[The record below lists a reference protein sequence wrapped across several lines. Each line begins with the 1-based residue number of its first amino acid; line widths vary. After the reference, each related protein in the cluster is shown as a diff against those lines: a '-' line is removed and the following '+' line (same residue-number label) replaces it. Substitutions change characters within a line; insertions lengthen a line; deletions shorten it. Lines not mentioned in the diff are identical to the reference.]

1 LIHFVPSHSC
11 WSCTE
16 YAVTRVIRTLAFDT
30 PLTAVMSEM
39 RTTVPVPFAVIS
51 AMRTTGP
58 CERVPLLVHF
68 ETDTGRWDAAW
79 IEEIRTE
86 AAICYAAVTCSLIFI
101 AFQPP
106 VVTD

>member
-1 LIHFVPSHSC
+1 
-11 WSCTE
+11 
-16 YAVTRVIRTLAFDT
+16 
-30 PLTAVMSEM
+30 
-39 RTTVPVPFAVIS
+39 
-51 AMRTTGP
+51 
-58 CERVPLLVHF
+58 LLVHF